1 MTLIR
6 HIALN
11 LLAQETSLKVGKKAK
26 RLKTGWDDA
35 YLAKVLAA

>member
-26 RLKTGWDDA
+26 RLKAGWNNA
-35 YLAKVLAA
+35 CLAKILAA